1 MILPPPC
8 LPTGQ
13 FYWVSALT
21 VTAPNSN
28 LFIVAQ
34 QLSICLIWPYF
45 FFSPENIL
53 ARPCERQILQSSLNV
68 FIVLLSGLSVHVS
81 NLASLWMVMLVFQ
94 LMIGLSLAHSLVVPG
109 QPRHPL
115 IHNCLNL
122 WPNSLQLSRNASKWL
137 SQCIFNISVAA
148 VKQILLYF
156 RLPATIN
163 DA

>member
-1 MILPPPC
+1 MMLPPPC

-13 FYWVSALT
+13 CFWVSALT
-21 VTAPNSN
+21 LAAPNSN
-28 LFIVAQ
+28 LIIVAQ
-34 QLSICLIWPYF
+34 QLSLCLIWPYL
-45 FFSPENIL
+45 FSPENIL

-68 FIVLLSGLSVHVS
+68 FTFLVSGISVHVS
-81 NLASLWMVMLVFQ
+81 NLASLWMVILVFQ

-122 WPNSLQLSRNASKWL
+122 CPNSLQLSRNASKWL

-156 RLPATIN
+156 QLPATIN